1 MSTSPHIAAYR
12 AAVRPPWG
20 KAAALAA
27 RTDAPATV
35 SGAVISRE
43 SLCISAGVVPYIQIR
58 ISIQPFRENK
68 GHIYILLC
76 LRKNMHGPAVRA
88 YQRCGEKSSKPLFI
102 SSSQCRPG
110 RYASWPPD
118 GGLSGNCRLREDIKA
133 REIHEANIDAP
144 VSPFQPYEI
153 SSCMLPE
160 ADLLAAQLHPSQ
172 FLPPSTGIVPTEI
185 HTMISAIF

>member
-12 AAVRPPWG
+12 AAAEAPRG

-118 GGLSGNCRLREDIKA
+118 GGLSGNCRLREDILFPSLKLGNNTFDASRFA
-133 REIHEANIDAP
+133 RRCKQRQPQNMANIT
-144 VSPFQPYEI
+144 S
-153 SSCMLPE
+153 
-160 ADLLAAQLHPSQ
+160 DLS
-172 FLPPSTGIVPTEI
+172 VRK
-185 HTMISAIF
+185 